1 MIKLVNGRGQV
12 GCFLHQNIN
21 LFFSKEEVF
30 IYHTWNIEN
39 KSEKFQKLE
48 YKKFIDFVEENKN
61 KRIIFISTTSQKE
74 SPYVKYKQMSESYLL
89 QNNQNSL
96 VLQFPTLIGKGV
108 FYGFKNDEKQPYGE
122 MNIATIKQA
131 CDFIIQNIDY
141 KGFSKIRSLD
151 GHKIHA
157 ELVYE
162 LVNL

>member
-1 MIKLVNGRGQV
+1 MIKLINGRGQV
-12 GCFLHQNIN
+12 GCFLYEKIDS
-21 LFFSKEEVF
+21 LFSKEEVF

-39 KSEKFQKLE
+39 KSEKSQKLE
-48 YKKFIDFVEENKN
+48 YKKFMDFVKENKN

-89 QNNQNSL
+89 QNNENSL
-96 VLQFPTLIGKGV
+96 VLRFPTLIGKGV
-108 FYGFKNDEKQPYGE
+108 FCGFKNDEKQPYGE

-131 CDFIIQNIDY
+131 CDFIIQNINY
-141 KGFSKIRSLD
+141 NGFSKTRSLD
-151 GHKIHA
+151 GHKIQA